1 MKRFFSSIY
10 GRFLIIFFGLLL
22 IPILLTLTLFLTFQF
37 NTLTTQVETMLIDRA
52 TSMQQAS
59 DTYTLGADDVIA
71 LFDDQTLTIT
81 TDRYDRASWSI
92 AERTRLERGET
103 ISETERLPQIA
114 FLLGETVVTL
124 TPDAEDNPIS
134 IFRDISLQTLLLT
147 ALVSSGLILL
157 AVRLMTRRIDRV
169 TAAVNRV
176 ASGDLSVRIH
186 DAASDE
192 VGKLARQFNQMTETL
207 ATNEAKNEELT
218 SIMAHEFKTPV
229 ASILGYA
236 TMLKRGGLDEVKQKT
251 YVEQI
256 EREGKRLSRLS
267 RDLLRLAKLDH
278 TIVGLDASRLSVSEQ
293 VREAILSLESTMTHK
308 RLRLDVTMEEITMV
322 GDASLLHQVW
332 VNLIQNATTYAY
344 EGSVLSIR
352 LTEQDDEIRFEV
364 QDEGEGMTEAQRT
377 RAFERFYQADSSRN
391 REGSGLGLAIVRQ
404 IVELHDGAVTLTSE
418 LKKGTTARVVLP
430 VKDR

>member
-103 ISETERLPQIA
+103 ITQTERLPQIA

-124 TPDAEDNPIS
+124 TPDADDNPIS

-169 TAAVNRV
+169 TAAVDRV

-236 TMLKRGGLDEVKQKT
+236 TMLKRGGLDEAKQKT

-278 TIVGLDASRLSVSEQ
+278 TIVGLDASRLPVSEQ

-322 GDASLLHQVW
+322 GDASLLQQVW

-364 QDEGEGMTEAQRT
+364 QDEGEGMTEAQRA

-404 IVELHDGAVTLTSE
+404 IVELHGGAVTLTSE
-418 LKKGTTARVVLP
+418 LKKGTTVRVVLP